1 MSVDRSLVEKKS
13 IKKAIMAFYHE
24 GHVKEDPKLY
34 ERILHENWKF
44 FLHNEEGKLRVV
56 DKKEYYSWYNP
67 ETPDLSLE
75 WKTTFDYIDVTDT
88 IGSAKIVIENQNV
101 CYTDYFNLM
110 KIQDTWWI
118 VHKIS
123 IGG

>member
-1 MSVDRSLVEKKS
+1 MNADRNSEEKSS
-13 IKKAIMAFYHE
+13 IKKAIMAYYHE

-34 ERILHENWKF
+34 NHILHESWKF
-44 FLHNEEGKLRVV
+44 FLHNEKGQLRIV

-67 ETPDLSLE
+67 DAPNQSLK
-75 WKTTFDYIDVTDT
+75 WKTTFKYIDVTDR

-101 CYTDYFNLM
+101 SYTDYFNLM
-110 KIQDTWWI
+110 KIEETWWI

-123 IGG
+123 IAG

>member
-34 ERILHENWKF
+34 EQILHENWKF

-75 WKTTFDYIDVTDT
+75 WKTTFDYIQFMVRNGFNQSE
-88 IGSAKIVIENQNV
+88 ISA
-101 CYTDYFNLM
+101 
-110 KIQDTWWI
+110 WI
-118 VHKIS
+118 FRVKFDI
-123 IGG
+123 